1 MERGKVERVSADE
14 LSEVDS
20 SFNQQESPR
29 FPPWTSSQINAMILP
44 QTRNICDNTQM
55 ATLNDEMCNGR
66 ETRPSAPLLTS
77 MSEPNMRQIQ
87 QCDTN
92 RTQETDKLDR
102 LFELFADMKRDV
114 SQKIDAKLDALGQ
127 DFKQRLDKSDEKFD
141 VLNRTMTENFE
152 RTTKQMTELNNTT
165 QKLSQRFETLSNRV
179 TKQEETLVTFTHE
192 TKNNIARCE
201 NQLTQIVNVQQ
212 EVNTRVE
219 ELAQAHTS
227 ASSTQGKLTEEVGNI
242 TQQLTMVVLEQTH
255 LKEKIEKLEDRAD
268 LASLNNDTNMAE
280 RIVHECKLCDDYL
293 DKKLETITQDI
304 LSKTKTH
311 VKDGPK
317 TTEDEVTKLRD
328 NGVPCLAIGANA
340 SLGNDKTAKTMAND
354 TDRTPIVKSPISN
367 QNYNVPPSFP
377 PNEQYYDTTPRVASD
392 TNYVNTVMPT
402 GMADDTLIGVPEND
416 VKTFLNF
423 LDQMD
428 VVYRGDSRHSNF
440 IHISNQNQHPP
451 QRNRSDGGWWNHPS
465 APRHNTMPA
474 RETYSNGN
482 VYDSRNNRR
491 YSWNNNNNN
500 NYHPYQNGNYKQNEN
515 YRQYNNNNNR
525 RRENNRYNPG
535 YFDRNVTYN
544 RHNYH
549 QNISN
554 PNNHRQNMWNTQ
566 NSRMT
571 NHNPPRNPPRSLV
584 QLCTPRHEVAIT
596 IAARHQLTRGRQPAG
611 M

>member
-1 MERGKVERVSADE
+1 MERGKVEIVSADE
-14 LSEVDS
+14 LSDVDS
-20 SFNQQESPR
+20 SFNQHESPR
-29 FPPWTSSQINAMILP
+29 FPPWTSSQINAMVLP

-55 ATLNDEMCNGR
+55 ATLNDEMWNGR

-102 LFELFADMKRDV
+102 LLELFADMKRDV

-165 QKLSQRFETLSNRV
+165 QQLSQRFETLSDRV
-179 TKQEETLVTFTHE
+179 TKQEETLVAFTHE
-192 TKNNIARCE
+192 TKNNITRCE

-227 ASSTQGKLTEEVGNI
+227 ASSTQEKLTEEVGNI

-280 RIVHECKLCDDYL
+280 RIVHDY
-293 DKKLETITQDI
+293 
-304 LSKTKTH
+304 
-311 VKDGPK
+311 
-317 TTEDEVTKLRD
+317 
-328 NGVPCLAIGANA
+328 
-340 SLGNDKTAKTMAND
+340 
-354 TDRTPIVKSPISN
+354 
-367 QNYNVPPSFP
+367 
-377 PNEQYYDTTPRVASD
+377 
-392 TNYVNTVMPT
+392 
-402 GMADDTLIGVPEND
+402 
-416 VKTFLNF
+416 
-423 LDQMD
+423 QMD

-440 IHISNQNQHPP
+440 THISKQNQHPP

-482 VYDSRNNRR
+482 VYDNRNNRR
-491 YSWNNNNNN
+491 NSWNNNNNNN
-500 NYHPYQNGNYKQNEN
+500 NYHPYQNGNYMQNEN
-515 YRQYNNNNNR
+515 HRQYNNSSR
-525 RRENNRYNPG
+525 RRENNRFNPG
-535 YFDRNVTYN
+535 YFDRNMTYN

-549 QNISN
+549 QNNNS

-571 NHNPPRNPPRSLV
+571 NHNPPRNPPPSPGTAMHSPPRSSNNN
-584 QLCTPRHEVAIT
+584 
-596 IAARHQLTRGRQPAG
+596 
-611 M
+611 

>member
-1 MERGKVERVSADE
+1 MERGKVEIVSADE

-55 ATLNDEMCNGR
+55 ATLNDEMWNGR

-102 LFELFADMKRDV
+102 LLELFTDMKRDV
-114 SQKIDAKLDALGQ
+114 SQKIDI
-127 DFKQRLDKSDEKFD
+127 
-141 VLNRTMTENFE
+141 LNHTMTENFE

-165 QKLSQRFETLSNRV
+165 QQLGQRFETLSDRV

-192 TKNNIARCE
+192 TKNNINRCE
-201 NQLTQIVNVQQ
+201 TQLTQIVNVQQ

-227 ASSTQGKLTEEVGNI
+227 ASSTQEKLTEEVGNI

-255 LKEKIEKLEDRAD
+255 LKEKIEKLEERAD

-328 NGVPCLAIGANA
+328 NVVPCLAIGANA

-367 QNYNVPPSFP
+367 QNYNVPLSFP
-377 PNEQYYDTTPRVASD
+377 PNEQYY
-392 TNYVNTVMPT
+392 
-402 GMADDTLIGVPEND
+402 
-416 VKTFLNF
+416 
-423 LDQMD
+423 DQMD
-428 VVYRGDSRHSNF
+428 VVYRGDSHHSNF
-440 IHISNQNQHPP
+440 IHISKQNQHPP
-451 QRNRSDGGWWNHPS
+451 QRNCSDGGWWNHTS

-515 YRQYNNNNNR
+515 YRQYNSNNNR

-535 YFDRNVTYN
+535 YFDRNMTYN

-549 QNISN
+549 QNNSN
-554 PNNHRQNMWNTQ
+554 PNNHRHNMWNTQ

-571 NHNPPRNPPRSLV
+571 NHNSPRNPPPFPSTVMHSPPRSSNNNCGAPSADAWAATGRNVNIVELV
-584 QLCTPRHEVAIT
+584 NEPGQTQQTTENSRRPS
-596 IAARHQLTRGRQPAG
+596 
-611 M
+611 

>member
-1 MERGKVERVSADE
+1 MERGKVEIVSADE

-29 FPPWTSSQINAMILP
+29 FPPWTSSQINAMILL

-55 ATLNDEMCNGR
+55 ATLNDEMWNGR
-66 ETRPSAPLLTS
+66 EARPSAPLLTS
-77 MSEPNMRQIQ
+77 MSEPNMRPIQ

-102 LFELFADMKRDV
+102 LLELFADMKRD
-114 SQKIDAKLDALGQ
+114 
-127 DFKQRLDKSDEKFD
+127 
-141 VLNRTMTENFE
+141 
-152 RTTKQMTELNNTT
+152 
-165 QKLSQRFETLSNRV
+165 LSQRFETLSDRV

-192 TKNNIARCE
+192 TKNNITRCE

-227 ASSTQGKLTEEVGNI
+227 ASSTQEKLTEEVGNI

-280 RIVHECKLCDDYL
+280 RIVHE
-293 DKKLETITQDI
+293 
-304 LSKTKTH
+304 
-311 VKDGPK
+311 
-317 TTEDEVTKLRD
+317 
-328 NGVPCLAIGANA
+328 
-340 SLGNDKTAKTMAND
+340 
-354 TDRTPIVKSPISN
+354 
-367 QNYNVPPSFP
+367 F
-377 PNEQYYDTTPRVASD
+377 
-392 TNYVNTVMPT
+392 
-402 GMADDTLIGVPEND
+402 
-416 VKTFLNF
+416 
-423 LDQMD
+423 
-428 VVYRGDSRHSNF
+428 YRGDSRHSNF

-451 QRNRSDGGWWNHPS
+451 QRNRSDGGWWNHP
-465 APRHNTMPA
+465 PA

-491 YSWNNNNNN
+491 NSWNNNN

-515 YRQYNNNNNR
+515 YRQYNNNNR

-535 YFDRNVTYN
+535 YFDRNMTYN
-544 RHNYH
+544 RRNYH
-549 QNISN
+549 QNNTN

-566 NSRMT
+566 NSRMA
-571 NHNPPRNPPRSLV
+571 NHNPPRKPPPFPGTVMHSPPQSSNNNCGAPSADAWAPTGRNVNIVELV
-584 QLCTPRHEVAIT
+584 NEPGQTQQTTENSRRPS
-596 IAARHQLTRGRQPAG
+596 
-611 M
+611 

>member
-1 MERGKVERVSADE
+1 M
-14 LSEVDS
+14 
-20 SFNQQESPR
+20 
-29 FPPWTSSQINAMILP
+29 WY
-44 QTRNICDNTQM
+44 
-55 ATLNDEMCNGR
+55 GR
-66 ETRPSAPLLTS
+66 ETIPSVPLLTS

-102 LFELFADMKRDV
+102 LLELFADMKRDV
-114 SQKIDAKLDALGQ
+114 CQKIEAKLDALGQ

-192 TKNNIARCE
+192 TKNNITRCE

-227 ASSTQGKLTEEVGNI
+227 ASSTQEKLTEEVGNI

-280 RIVHECKLCDDYL
+280 RIVHE
-293 DKKLETITQDI
+293 
-304 LSKTKTH
+304 
-311 VKDGPK
+311 
-317 TTEDEVTKLRD
+317 
-328 NGVPCLAIGANA
+328 
-340 SLGNDKTAKTMAND
+340 
-354 TDRTPIVKSPISN
+354 
-367 QNYNVPPSFP
+367 F
-377 PNEQYYDTTPRVASD
+377 
-392 TNYVNTVMPT
+392 
-402 GMADDTLIGVPEND
+402 
-416 VKTFLNF
+416 
-423 LDQMD
+423 
-428 VVYRGDSRHSNF
+428 YRGDSRHSNF
-440 IHISNQNQHPP
+440 IHISNQNQYPP

-465 APRHNTMPA
+465 APRHNTVPA

-482 VYDSRNNRR
+482 VYDGRNNRR
-491 YSWNNNNNN
+491 NSWNNNN

-525 RRENNRYNPG
+525 RRENNQYNPG
-535 YFDRNVTYN
+535 YFDRNMPYN
-544 RHNYH
+544 RHNYR
-549 QNISN
+549 QNNNN

-566 NSRMT
+566 NSRRT
-571 NHNPPRNPPRSLV
+571 NHNPPRNPPPFPSTVMHSPPRSSNNNCGAQSADAWAQTGRNVNIVELV
-584 QLCTPRHEVAIT
+584 NEPDQTQQTTETVDDRAKRSCFGREV
-596 IAARHQLTRGRQPAG
+596 L
-611 M
+611 

>member
-1 MERGKVERVSADE
+1 MERGKVEIVSADE

-44 QTRNICDNTQM
+44 QTRNICDNTQLS
-55 ATLNDEMCNGR
+55 TLNDEMWNGR
-66 ETRPSAPLLTS
+66 ETRPSAPLLTP

-102 LFELFADMKRDV
+102 LLELFADMKRDV
-114 SQKIDAKLDALGQ
+114 SQKIEAKLDALGQ

-165 QKLSQRFETLSNRV
+165 QKLSQRFETLSNQV
-179 TKQEETLVTFTHE
+179 SKQEETLVTFTHE
-192 TKNNIARCE
+192 TKNSITRCE

-227 ASSTQGKLTEEVGNI
+227 ASSTQEKLTEEVGNI

-268 LASLNNDTNMAE
+268 LTSLNNDTNMAE

-311 VKDGPK
+311 TLYWSKPADLPAIIDTLK
-317 TTEDEVTKLRD
+317 SHLPFPYRD
-328 NGVPCLAIGANA
+328 
-340 SLGNDKTAKTMAND
+340 
-354 TDRTPIVKSPISN
+354 R
-367 QNYNVPPSFP
+367 
-377 PNEQYYDTTPRVASD
+377 
-392 TNYVNTVMPT
+392 
-402 GMADDTLIGVPEND
+402 LIGVPVND

-440 IHISNQNQHPP
+440 THVSKQNQYPP
-451 QRNRSDGGWWNHPS
+451 QWNRSDGGWWNHP
-465 APRHNTMPA
+465 PA

-482 VYDSRNNRR
+482 AYDGRNNRTN
-491 YSWNNNNNN
+491 SWNNNNNN
-500 NYHPYQNGNYKQNEN
+500 NYHPYQNGNYMQNEN
-515 YRQYNNNNNR
+515 HRQYNNNSNR
-525 RRENNRYNPG
+525 RREKNRYNPG
-535 YFDRNVTYN
+535 YFDRNMTYN

-549 QNISN
+549 QNNNN

-566 NSRMT
+566 HSRMT
-571 NHNPPRNPPRSLV
+571 NHNPPRNPPPFPSTVMHSPPRSSNNNCGAPSADAWAPTGRNVNIVELV
-584 QLCTPRHEVAIT
+584 NEPGQTQQTTENSRRPS
-596 IAARHQLTRGRQPAG
+596 
-611 M
+611 